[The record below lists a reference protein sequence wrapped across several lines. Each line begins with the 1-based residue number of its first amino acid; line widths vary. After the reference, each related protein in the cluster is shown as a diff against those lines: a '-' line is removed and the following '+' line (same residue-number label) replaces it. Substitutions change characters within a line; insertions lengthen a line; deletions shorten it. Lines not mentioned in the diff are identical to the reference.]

1 MNVPDKTVELL
12 RRWNTGDSSA
22 RDILIEQFYDE
33 LRILARR
40 ALSRERQDHTLQATA
55 LVHELYVRLFGQS
68 DIEIK
73 DRGHFFALAATVMR
87 RILVDHARARLA
99 ERRGGGAAKTTLRDF
114 SAATHPDTDIIAID
128 QALHR
133 LEDVDARKARVVE
146 LKFFVGL
153 TESEIAEALG
163 VGRATVERDWSFA
176 KSWLQLQ
183 LESGQDPHTRQ
194 Q

>member
-1 MNVPDKTVELL
+1 MDAPDKTVELL
-12 RRWNTGDSSA
+12 RRWNTGDAGA

-40 ALSRERQDHTLQATA
+40 ALMRERQDHTLQATA

-68 DIEIK
+68 EIEIK

-99 ERRGGGAAKTTLRDF
+99 ERRGGGAARATLQDA
-114 SAATHPDTDIIAID
+114 SSATHSDPDIIAID
-128 QALHR
+128 QALER
-133 LEDVDARKARVVE
+133 LEEVDARKARVVE

-153 TESEIAEALG
+153 TESEIAETLG
-163 VGRATVERDWSFA
+163 IGRATVERDWVFA

-183 LESGQDPHTRQ
+183 LQNPYRSHLRR
-194 Q
+194 

>member
-1 MNVPDKTVELL
+1 MDAPDKTVELL
-12 RRWNTGDSSA
+12 RRWNTGDSNA
-22 RDILIEQFYDE
+22 RDTLIEQFYDE

-40 ALSRERQDHTLQATA
+40 ALMRERQDHTLQATA

-99 ERRGGGAAKTTLRDF
+99 DRRGGGAAKTTLKDV
-114 SAATHPDTDIIAID
+114 SAATHPDIDIIAID

-133 LEDVDARKARVVE
+133 LEEVDARKARVVE

-153 TESEIAEALG
+153 TESEIADTLG
-163 VGRATVERDWSFA
+163 VGRATVERDWCFA

-183 LESGQDPHTRQ
+183 LGNPHDPRHRQ
-194 Q
+194 

>member
-1 MNVPDKTVELL
+1 MDAPDKTVELL
-12 RRWNTGDSSA
+12 RRWNTGDSTA
-22 RDILIEQFYDE
+22 RDTLIEQFYDE

-40 ALSRERQDHTLQATA
+40 ALMRERQDHTLQATA

-68 DIEIK
+68 AIEIK

-99 ERRGGGAAKTTLRDF
+99 ERRGGGAAKTTLQDA
-114 SAATHPDTDIIAID
+114 SAATHTDPDIIAID
-128 QALHR
+128 QALER
-133 LEDVDARKARVVE
+133 LEEVDPRKARVVE

-153 TESEIAEALG
+153 TESEIADTLG
-163 VGRATVERDWSFA
+163 IGRATVERDWCFA

-183 LESGQDPHTRQ
+183 LQSPYHPHLRR
-194 Q
+194 

>member
-1 MNVPDKTVELL
+1 MDAPDKTVELL
-12 RRWNTGDSSA
+12 RRWNTGDSGA
-22 RDILIEQFYDE
+22 RDTLIEQFYDE
-33 LRILARR
+33 LRVLARR
-40 ALSRERQDHTLQATA
+40 ALMRERQDHTLQATA
-55 LVHELYVRLFGQS
+55 LVNELYVRLFGQS
-68 DIEIK
+68 EIEIK

-99 ERRGGGAAKTTLRDF
+99 ERRGGGAAKTTLQDH

-133 LEDVDARKARVVE
+133 LEEVDARKARVVE

-153 TESEIAEALG
+153 TETEIGEVLG
-163 VGRATVERDWSFA
+163 VGRATVERDWAFA

-183 LESGQDPHTRQ
+183 LESPNDPRHRQ
-194 Q
+194 